1 MTYQQLAVGFAAA
14 SVVYVAFKVS
24 RVIWYEWTSPL
35 HALHGPSSKSFLF
48 GHMKQILEAEDM
60 IEQQKWIEEYGSTF
74 KYKGFAGMNRLYT
87 TDPKALNHIFV
98 NNMVYQKPDAVRH
111 NLRMIL
117 GNGLV
122 VVEGEKHRQQRK
134 IMNPAFGPAQIREMV
149 GIFIE
154 KGVELR
160 DILLEESKKQDNH
173 GQIDA
178 LYWLSKTTL
187 DVIGLAG
194 FDYKFNALTSG
205 PEHDELHQAF
215 TVIFRSGN
223 RVSIRQIVRGLIP
236 WTRPILKYVLPDK
249 QDEESDKATK
259 TMTRIG
265 NELLKDSRA
274 ALSPENGTAE
284 KASWYRKDLLS
295 LLLRANMATDVPA
308 AQRMSDDDVVSQ
320 VPTFMV
326 AGHETTSVAT
336 TWALFELT
344 QHPEIQS
351 KLRNELLSVETDN
364 PTMEELN
371 ALPYLDMFVRETLR
385 LHTPVPSTIR
395 VAVQDDI
402 LPLSEPVH
410 GTNGQMVHEIRI
422 RKGQTMAIPL
432 LAVNSRK
439 ALWGDDASEFRPERW
454 EHTPKAASAI
464 PGVWSNLLT
473 FLGGPRACIGYRL
486 SLAEMKALLFTLVR
500 AFDFELAVSPSDLM
514 SVGKRPSLRSEPD
527 SAGNKMPLKLKP
539 VQPG

>member
-1 MTYQQLAVGFAAA
+1 MTYQQLVVGFAAA
-14 SVVYVAFKVS
+14 SVVYVTFKIS
-24 RVIWYEWTSPL
+24 RVVWYEWTSPL
-35 HALHGPSSKSFLF
+35 HALRGPSSDHFLF

-60 IEQQKWIEEYGSTF
+60 IEQQKWVEEYGPTF
-74 KYKGFAGMNRLYT
+74 KFKGFAGMNRLYT
-87 TDPKALNHIFV
+87 TDPKALNHIFM
-98 NNMVYQKPDAVRH
+98 NNMIYQKPDAVRH
-111 NLRMIL
+111 NLRTIL

-149 GIFIE
+149 GIFID

-160 DILLEESKKQDNH
+160 DILLEESKKEQNH
-173 GQIDA
+173 GQIDV

-194 FDYKFNALTSG
+194 FDYKFNALTSE

-215 TVIFRSGN
+215 TVIFRSGS
-223 RVSIRQIVRGLIP
+223 RMSIRQIVRGLIP
-236 WTRPILKYVLPDK
+236 WTRPILKHVLVH
-249 QDEESDKATK
+249 EESNKATK

-274 ALSPENGTAE
+274 ALSAENGAAE
-284 KASWYRKDLLS
+284 KASWDRKDLLS
-295 LLLRANMATDVPA
+295 LLLRANMATDLPA

-351 KLRNELLSVETDN
+351 KLRNEVLSVEIDN

-402 LPLSEPVH
+402 LPLSEPVQ
-410 GTNGQMVHEIRI
+410 GANGQMVHEIRI

-432 LAVNSRK
+432 LAVNCRK
-439 ALWGDDASEFRPERW
+439 ALWGNDASEFRPERW
-454 EHTPKAASAI
+454 EHTPEAASVI

-486 SLAEMKALLFTLVR
+486 SLAEMKALLFTLVK
-500 AFDFELAVSPSDLM
+500 AFDFELAVPPSDLM
-514 SVGKRPSLRSEPD
+514 SVAKRPSLRSEPY

-539 VQPG
+539 VQRG